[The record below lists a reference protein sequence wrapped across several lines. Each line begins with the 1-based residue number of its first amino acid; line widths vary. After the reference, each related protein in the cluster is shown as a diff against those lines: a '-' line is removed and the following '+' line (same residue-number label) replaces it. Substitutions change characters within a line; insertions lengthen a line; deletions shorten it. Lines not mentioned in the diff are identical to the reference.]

1 MFVVGHHNGKPKL
14 KINKNIVVDTYKMLE
29 LRRKNN
35 MYLDNEDTFDEQ
47 MEGFGNLIKEFI
59 EIMSDYF
66 NKEE

>member
-1 MFVVGHHNGKPKL
+1 MFVVGHHNGKLKL